1 MTGHNR
7 VEVEHTMDNPVKYEI
22 YKGFDIRSSP
32 SEVEQLRKWKVII
45 NVPRSIGGEH
55 GVIGEHIREEPL
67 YDDQEKAHAAGL
79 AWGRQIVDEQIKK
92 LAAG

>member
-1 MTGHNR
+1 MN
-7 VEVEHTMDNPVKYEI
+7 NSYVKHEN
-22 YKGFDIRSSP
+22 YKGYDIRSSP
-32 SEVEQLRKWKVII
+32 IGVVALRKWKASI

-67 YDDQEKAHAAGL
+67 YDTQDKAHAAGL